1 MLSNNLTST
10 LDLIPLMIDKGNGFR
25 AFTEIVIPVQGEY
38 SLSVKTGDKV
48 AMLYN
53 RVISTDQPNI
63 RYEVRTGATT
73 TITGDPITIFPANPK
88 LVKPT
93 GAVIAPC
100 SYSDAG
106 TLNDID
112 LIPGQAASGSN
123 KGGETFSPTEIKPIT
138 ENSETLIV
146 FKNPNNQAC
155 NVLLYYKWFELGA
168 NAWAQ

>member
-10 LDLIPLMIDKGNGFR
+10 LDLITLMIDKGNGFR
-25 AFTEIVIPVQGEY
+25 AFVEVVVPGNDEY
-38 SLSVKTGDKV
+38 SLSVKTGGNV
-48 AMLYN
+48 AILYN
-53 RVISTDQPNI
+53 RVISTNQPNI

-73 TITGDPITIFPANPK
+73 TITGEPITIFPANTK
-88 LVKPT
+88 LIKPT

-100 SYSDAG
+100 SYTDAG
-106 TLNDID
+106 SLDDID

-123 KGGETFSPTEIKPIT
+123 KAGETFAPTEIKPIP
-138 ENSETLIV
+138 ENSETLII

-168 NAWAQ
+168 NSWSQ